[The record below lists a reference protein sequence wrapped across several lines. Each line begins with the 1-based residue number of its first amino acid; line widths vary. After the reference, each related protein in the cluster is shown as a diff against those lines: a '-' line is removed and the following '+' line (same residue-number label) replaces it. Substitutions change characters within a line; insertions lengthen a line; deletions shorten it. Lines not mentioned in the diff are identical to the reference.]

1 MKREVLESNQI
12 RWWIWSLLLALA
24 ISASQN
30 AMLVICLILIV
41 FAAMKTSAQVQ
52 RYSLSTLMR
61 LLAALL
67 ILRIT
72 FQMFF
77 GVPVG
82 NNVIFKLPEINLFS
96 GGLRVGG
103 IFTLESLQT
112 ATNEAIV
119 LGGIILALIASSMM
133 IPVSSLLRRL
143 PSGFSNIA
151 LVLSIALSFLPQ
163 LVNDVKRNVRA
174 NRWRG
179 QSTPKISILALN
191 FMNVIENALEKSIQV
206 SASMWRRGLGS
217 DTQTSTSS
225 AVRLVGSI
233 IFFCALL
240 VTLIASSHTSLTLL
254 MLLGASLVIYSYRPL
269 SIHSNFRGIISSP
282 SNLLMCAIGCLVA
295 GIWLFNDATIEFTF
309 ICLIALLSGLM
320 HRVREVR
327 ENHAAYSGT

>member
-1 MKREVLESNQI
+1 MRRQVVESHQI
-12 RWWIWSLLLALA
+12 RWWIWSLLLAIA
-24 ISASQN
+24 MSASQN
-30 AMLVICLILIV
+30 VLLVMCLMIIV
-41 FAAMKTSAQVQ
+41 FAAIKTSAQVK
-52 RYSLSTLMR
+52 RYSLTTLMR

-67 ILRIT
+67 ILRIA

-82 NNVIFKLPEINLFS
+82 NHVLFKLPEIDLFS

-143 PSGFSNIA
+143 PPGFSNIA

-163 LVNDVKRNVRA
+163 LINDVKRNLRA

-179 QSTPKISILALN
+179 QSTSKISVLSLN
-191 FMNVIENALEKSIQV
+191 FMNVIENSLEKSIQV

-217 DTQTSTSS
+217 DTQSS
-225 AVRLVGSI
+225 SSSGVRRVGSI
-233 IFFCALL
+233 IFFGALL
-240 VTLIASSHTSLTLL
+240 VTLLTSSHTSLALL
-254 MLLGASLVIYSYRPL
+254 MFVGVSLVIYSYGHFSISALFKSVL
-269 SIHSNFRGIISSP
+269 SDP

-295 GIWLFNDATIEFTF
+295 GIWVFNDAIIELTL
-309 ICLIALLSGLM
+309 ICLIAVFSGLM
-320 HRVREVR
+320 LRHKEVR
-327 ENHAAYSGT
+327 EDYAAYSGT